1 MAQSSYASNTK
12 MLWNLLR
19 AFVMSRHENRSTPKV
34 VSGLLYTDDPA
45 TTGTPVGSPAWF
57 TWLATAA
64 TFYYESHEGTFTAHC
79 EHRARG
85 GSYWIAY
92 RRRSGILRRVHLGKP
107 DYLTPER
114 LEQVARTLNLSP

>member
-1 MAQSSYASNTK
+1 MEQPNCAGNIE

-19 AFVMSRHENRSTPKV
+19 VLAMSRHENRSTPKV
-34 VSGLLYTDDPA
+34 ISGFLYTDDLA
-45 TTGTPVGSPAWF
+45 TTGTSVGSPAWF

-64 TFYYESHEGTFTAHC
+64 TFYYESHEGTFTAHR

-107 DYLTPER
+107 DHLTPER
-114 LEQVARTLNLSP
+114 LEQVALTLNLSP